1 MADIYSLVLVV
12 SYTVV
17 WYCFEKRHLWEK
29 KMFFLS
35 FLRFGKVI
43 SAIIDKDIII
53 GVSYIL
59 YTEHRERGKMLSVVS
74 TVKNSLR
81 AFFIAVLALMS
92 TFTYNYKD
100 FSYND

>member
-1 MADIYSLVLVV
+1 MR
-12 SYTVV
+12 
-17 WYCFEKRHLWEK
+17 EKDV
-29 KMFFLS
+29 FFLS

-43 SAIIDKDIII
+43 SAIDKDIII